1 MTEGKLEVGFPVKD
15 DKGYMNKPTTPA
27 IAHIPYGDVVY
38 TVRKHVTDFAVTIS
52 VSPNDGRNSDWAL
65 IDDDGRMYVV
75 EGWNATPWKLIKQ
88 ALA

>member
-1 MTEGKLEVGFPVKD
+1 
-15 DKGYMNKPTTPA
+15 MNKPATPA

-52 VSPNDGRNSDWAL
+52 VNPNDGRDSDWAL

-75 EGWNATPWKLIKQ
+75 EGRNATPWKLVKQ
-88 ALA
+88 AMA